1 MQAIGRLGSASP
13 RSFSRTSLVISL
25 SLPGVYVVIVFSM
38 DLVEF
43 LLALSKQLLTLF
55 WAGSHITLAKR
66 RCRLLYILDFHRPL
80 RPFS

>member
-1 MQAIGRLGSASP
+1 MADGQVLQAIGRCGSASP

-43 LLALSKQLLTLF
+43 GFAISQ
-55 WAGSHITLAKR
+55 
-66 RCRLLYILDFHRPL
+66 
-80 RPFS
+80 